1 MPEISKLENFEN
13 FGNLN
18 RLYLQDVLYYK
29 LILNYKKIFMARK
42 SILVVDDEKSQR
54 EILEMILSSEGYDV
68 TMASSGE
75 AAMKFVA
82 DRHFDLVLT
91 DLKMTG
97 MSGLDLLKQLTDFD
111 KSIIVLLLTAHGTV
125 DSAVDALRLG
135 AFDYLQKPYDR
146 EKLLDTISRAL
157 NKLTNLDAEIVS
169 ASPEMDR
176 VKKLILKVAKSNSTV
191 LIRGESGTGKEL
203 IARSIHNNSLR
214 ASEVFQAVNCAAI
227 NENLLESEL
236 FGHEKGSFTG
246 AVGEKKGLF
255 EVADG
260 GTLFLDEIGELDVS
274 LQAKL
279 LRALQE
285 KQIRRVGATREIN
298 TDVRVVA
305 ATNRDLLK
313 MTKEGSFREDL
324 YYRLNVLSIE
334 IPPLRERR
342 SDVMLLMEYFI
353 KKHTRDTN
361 RKISLSPEARRIFED
376 YSYPG
381 NVRQLESAIERAI
394 LLCENDT
401 ITVDDLPPEM
411 TQGTRAASV
420 SNDLF
425 KLPPEGVSF
434 EDVERS
440 LIMQAMDRTDN
451 NITKSAKLLGLT
463 FRTLQYRLEKFGIK
477 RDGAEDE
484 EEA

>member
-1 MPEISKLENFEN
+1 
-13 FGNLN
+13 
-18 RLYLQDVLYYK
+18 
-29 LILNYKKIFMARK
+29 MARK

-54 EILEMILSSEGYDV
+54 EILEMILSGEGYDV
-68 TMASSGE
+68 TTASSGE

-82 DRHFDLVLT
+82 DRRFDLVLT

-97 MSGLDLLKQLTDFD
+97 MSGLDLLKELTNFD
-111 KSIIVLLLTAHGTV
+111 KSIIVILLTAHGSV

-135 AFDYLQKPYDR
+135 AFDYLQKPYDS
-146 EKLLDTISRAL
+146 EKLLDTVSRAL
-157 NKLTNLDAEIVS
+157 NKLSTLDTEIVS
-169 ASPEMDR
+169 ESPEMDK

-214 ASEVFQAVNCAAI
+214 SSEVFQAVNCAAI

-246 AVGEKKGLF
+246 AIGEKKGLF

-260 GTLFLDEIGELDVS
+260 GTLFLDEIGELDIS

-285 KQIRRVGATREIN
+285 KQIRRVGGTREIN
-298 TDVRVVA
+298 VDVRVVT

-313 MTKEGSFREDL
+313 MTEEQRFREDL

-334 IPPLRERR
+334 LPALRERR
-342 SDVMLLMEYFI
+342 GDIPVLIDYFL
-353 KKHTRDTN
+353 KKHTRGTN
-361 RKISLSPEARRIFED
+361 RKVGLDAGARKLLEN
-376 YSYPG
+376 YYYPG
-381 NVRQLESAIERAI
+381 NVRQLESAIERAV

-401 ITVDDLPPEM
+401 ITLDDLPPEM
-411 TQGTRAASV
+411 MNQTAAAATNS
-420 SNDLF
+420 SGDSLF
-425 KLPPEGVSF
+425 KLPAEGVNF

-440 LIMQAMDRTDN
+440 LIMQAMERTDY

-477 RDGAEDE
+477 RDGDGSE
-484 EEA
+484 EEE

>member
-1 MPEISKLENFEN
+1 
-13 FGNLN
+13 
-18 RLYLQDVLYYK
+18 
-29 LILNYKKIFMARK
+29 MARK

-54 EILEMILSSEGYDV
+54 EILEMILSGEGYDV
-68 TMASSGE
+68 TTASSGE

-82 DRHFDLVLT
+82 DRKFDLVLT

-97 MSGLDLLKQLTDFD
+97 MSGLDLLKELTDFD

-157 NKLTNLDAEIVS
+157 NKLTTLDAEIIS
-169 ASPEMDR
+169 DSPEMDK

-203 IARSIHNNSLR
+203 IARAIHTNSLR
-214 ASEVFQAVNCAAI
+214 SSEIFQAVNCAAI

-260 GTLFLDEIGELDVS
+260 GTLFLDEIGELDIS
-274 LQAKL
+274 LQAKI

-285 KQIRRVGATREIN
+285 KQIRRVGGTKEMN

-313 MTKEGSFREDL
+313 MSQEGRFREDL

-334 IPPLRERR
+334 LPALRERR
-342 SDVMLLMEYFI
+342 SDIPVLMAYFL
-353 KKHTRDTN
+353 KKHTRDTK
-361 RKISLSPEARRIFED
+361 RDVKINAEARRLLEN

-381 NVRQLESAIERAI
+381 NVRQLESAIERAT

-401 ITVDDLPPEM
+401 ITIEDLPPEM
-411 TQGTRAASV
+411 TQELKPASA
-420 SNDLF
+420 NELF
-425 KLPPEGVSF
+425 ILPPEGVNF

-440 LIMQAMDRTDN
+440 LIMQAMERTDN
-451 NITKSAKLLGLT
+451 NITKSAKMLGLT

-477 RDGAEDE
+477 RDGAEE
-484 EEA
+484 EEE

>member
-1 MPEISKLENFEN
+1 M
-13 FGNLN
+13 
-18 RLYLQDVLYYK
+18 
-29 LILNYKKIFMARK
+29 KIHVCSWQNKIMARK
-42 SILVVDDEKSQR
+42 NILVVDDEKSQR
-54 EILEMILSSEGYDV
+54 EILEMILSGEGYDV
-68 TMASSGE
+68 TTASSGE

-97 MSGLDLLKQLTDFD
+97 MSGLDLLKELTDFD

-135 AFDYLQKPYDR
+135 AFDYLQKPYDA

-157 NKLTNLDAEIVS
+157 NKLTTLDAEIIS
-169 ASPEMDR
+169 ESPEMDR
-176 VKKLILKVAKSNSTV
+176 VKKLILKIAKSNSTV

-203 IARSIHNNSLR
+203 IARAIHQNSPR
-214 ASEVFQAVNCAAI
+214 AGEIFQAVNCAAI

-260 GTLFLDEIGELDVS
+260 GTLFLDEIGELDIA
-274 LQAKL
+274 LQAKI

-285 KQIRRVGATREIN
+285 KQIRRVGGTKEIN
-298 TDVRVVA
+298 VDVRVVA

-313 MTKEGSFREDL
+313 MSQEGRFREDL

-334 IPPLRERR
+334 LPALRERR
-342 SDVMLLMEYFI
+342 TDVPVLIEYFLA
-353 KKHTRDTN
+353 KHTKGTN
-361 RKISLSPEARRIFED
+361 RDVVIEKDARKLLEN

-401 ITVDDLPPEM
+401 ITTEDLPPEM
-411 TQGTRAASV
+411 IQGTKMV
-420 SNDLF
+420 STDELF
-425 KLPPEGVSF
+425 QLPPEGVNF

-440 LIMQAMDRTDN
+440 LIMQAMERTDN
-451 NITKSAKLLGLT
+451 NITKSAKMLGLT

-477 RDGAEDE
+477 RDGTE
-484 EEA
+484 EEEDS

>member
-1 MPEISKLENFEN
+1 MS
-13 FGNLN
+13 
-18 RLYLQDVLYYK
+18 
-29 LILNYKKIFMARK
+29 RK

-54 EILEMILSSEGYDV
+54 EILEMILSGEGYDV
-68 TMASSGE
+68 TTASSGE

-97 MSGLDLLKQLTDFD
+97 MSGLDLLKELTDFD

-135 AFDYLQKPYDR
+135 AFDFLQKPYDR
-146 EKLLDTISRAL
+146 DKLLDTISRAL
-157 NKLTNLDAEIVS
+157 NKLSALDSEIVS
-169 ASPEMDR
+169 SSPEMDK

-203 IARSIHNNSLR
+203 IARAIHNNSLR
-214 ASEVFQAVNCAAI
+214 SSEVFQAVNCAAI

-260 GTLFLDEIGELDVS
+260 GTLFLDEIGELDIS

-285 KQIRRVGATREIN
+285 KQIRRVGGVKEIDV
-298 TDVRVVA
+298 DVRVVT

-313 MTKEGSFREDL
+313 MSQEGRFREDL

-334 IPPLRERR
+334 LPALRERR
-342 SDVMLLMEYFI
+342 SDVPVLIEYFLQ
-353 KKHTRDTN
+353 KHTRGTN
-361 RKISLSPEARRIFED
+361 RKITLDKDARKILEN
-376 YSYPG
+376 YAYPG
-381 NVRQLESAIERAI
+381 NVRQLESALERAV
-394 LLCENDT
+394 LLSENNQ
-401 ITVDDLPPEM
+401 ITAEDLPPEM
-411 TQGTRAASV
+411 SQSSRPAAGG
-420 SNDLF
+420 DLF
-425 KLPPEGVSF
+425 KLPAEGINF

-440 LIMQAMDRTDN
+440 LIMQAMERTDN

-463 FRTLQYRLEKFGIK
+463 FRTLQYRLEKFGYK
-477 RDGAEDE
+477 KDAGAGE
-484 EEA
+484 EEE

>member
-1 MPEISKLENFEN
+1 MVSTGFIYKLFYTLIYWKIQENF
-13 FGNLN
+13 
-18 RLYLQDVLYYK
+18 
-29 LILNYKKIFMARK
+29 MSRK

-54 EILEMILSSEGYDV
+54 EILEMILSGEGYDV
-68 TMASSGE
+68 TTASSGE

-82 DRHFDLVLT
+82 DRRFDLVLT

-97 MSGLDLLKQLTDFD
+97 MSGLDLLKELTDFD

-157 NKLTNLDAEIVS
+157 NKLSTLDAEIIS
-169 ASPEMDR
+169 ESPEMDK
-176 VKKLILKVAKSNSTV
+176 VKKLILKVAKSNATL

-203 IARSIHNNSLR
+203 IARAIHQNSLR
-214 ASEVFQAVNCAAI
+214 AGEIFQAVNCAAI

-236 FGHEKGSFTG
+236 FGHERGSFTG

-260 GTLFLDEIGELDVS
+260 GTLFLDEIGELDIS
-274 LQAKL
+274 LQAKI

-285 KQIRRVGATREIN
+285 KQIRRVGGVKEIN

-313 MTKEGSFREDL
+313 MSQDGRFREDL

-334 IPPLRERR
+334 LPALRERR
-342 SDVMLLMEYFI
+342 SDVPVLIDYFFA
-353 KKHTRDTN
+353 KHTRGTS
-361 RKISLSPEARRIFED
+361 RKITINSEAKRILEN
-376 YSYPG
+376 YTYPG

-394 LLCENDT
+394 LLCENNT
-401 ITVDDLPPEM
+401 ITAEDLPPEM
-411 TQGTRAASV
+411 SHTSKPASAAE
-420 SNDLF
+420 LF
-425 KLPPEGVSF
+425 KLPTEGVNF
-434 EDVERS
+434 EEVERS
-440 LIMQAMDRTDN
+440 LIMQAMERTDN

-477 RDGAEDE
+477 KDESQTE
-484 EEA
+484 EE

>member
-1 MPEISKLENFEN
+1 
-13 FGNLN
+13 
-18 RLYLQDVLYYK
+18 
-29 LILNYKKIFMARK
+29 MARK

-54 EILEMILSSEGYDV
+54 EILEMILSGEGYDV
-68 TMASSGE
+68 TTASSGE

-91 DLKMTG
+91 DLQMGG
-97 MSGLDLLKQLTDFD
+97 MSGLELLKELTDFD
-111 KSIIVLLLTAHGTV
+111 KSIIVILLTAHGTV
-125 DSAVDALRLG
+125 NSAVDALRLG
-135 AFDYLQKPYDR
+135 AFDYLQKPYER
-146 EKLLDTISRAL
+146 EKLLETIARAL

-176 VKKLILKVAKSNSTV
+176 VKKLILKVAKSSSTV

-214 ASEVFQAVNCAAI
+214 TNQIFQAVNCAAI

-246 AVGEKKGLF
+246 AIGEKKGLF

-260 GTLFLDEIGELDVS
+260 GTLFLDEIGELDIS

-285 KQIRRVGATREIN
+285 KQIRRVGGTKEIDV
-298 TDVRVVA
+298 DVRVVA

-313 MTKEGSFREDL
+313 MTQEGSFRDDL

-342 SDVMLLMEYFI
+342 PDIDLLMNYFI

-361 RKISLSPEARRIFED
+361 RNIKMSAEAKRIFDD

-381 NVRQLESAIERAI
+381 NVRQLESAVERAI

-411 TQGTRAASV
+411 TNGAGVKTVAAGGSAEY
-420 SNDLF
+420 F
-425 KLPPEGVSF
+425 QLPSEGVNF
-434 EDVERS
+434 EDVERN
-440 LIMQAMDRTDN
+440 LIIQAMERTDN

-477 RDGAEDE
+477 RDGTE
-484 EEA
+484 EEEET